1 MKKLFTPVN
10 TLFKAKFLNSDGWEF
25 KMDLVYALIGIM
37 VAVIVGVSV
46 TIPTIATAIT
56 DANLTGTTATIVNLL
71 PLMIAIVLLVAIVG
85 YIGFRA

>member
-1 MKKLFTPVN
+1 MMLSYFCSIPKKCEN
-10 TLFKAKFLNSDGWEF
+10 
-25 KMDLVYALIGIM
+25 MDLVYALIGIM

-46 TIPTIATAIT
+46 TIPTIASAIT
-56 DANLTGTTATIVNLL
+56 TANLTGTTATIVNLL